1 MLLHRARAQSTLLLA
16 VLAVTLVATALLGT
30 FALLL
35 STSATRAPQ
44 VALDRSR
51 ADATSIDVSAVV
63 GIGGRPESV
72 VASTREA
79 LATLLGPV
87 DADVEAWWTSPWL
100 LVQDQDDAPSPP
112 LVYLAD
118 YPVVP
123 EHATLVAGAWPTAP
137 GHGEPV
143 AGSVVV
149 DVAVPQ
155 GATQQ
160 YGWSLGD
167 VLRATVA
174 DRNGDVRVRVVGIYR
189 ADPPR
194 SAWHRDL
201 LAGRGH
207 DPAYPIPGSFGS
219 LTSDAWGPFV
229 VAPTTSDD
237 AALAVPGT
245 FRLVA
250 HPDVEH
256 TSPAELDA
264 LRVRLRTAHQDVLAS
279 VPATSVA
286 LTTALDRTLD
296 TMHASL
302 AVTRVG
308 VLVVGLLLLVVAI
321 TVLLLAARLL
331 AERRTAEQTLL
342 TSRGASHAQ
351 LLSLAAL
358 EALGVAVVATLATPW
373 LAGLVY
379 RAVTSLRV
387 LRDAGLHVDP
397 GRPGSLWLTCALAS
411 VLLAAVL
418 LAPSLRRRVSAVD
431 SEQQEVRQDRRQLLA
446 RSGVDLAV
454 VVVAGVA
461 LWQLL
466 QQGSPVLDDG
476 FDPVPVAA
484 PALVLLAGGVL
495 AGRVLPLLAG
505 LGEVVAAR
513 SRALVTPLAAWEV
526 SRRPRRAAAAVLLV
540 TLAVATGTFA
550 QGWLD
555 TWRTSQ
561 REQAELELG
570 TDLRVRDLDGTVL
583 AQSAALGAVD
593 ALPVVTP
600 VALRDVPTAIATG
613 ADTTATGVPATLLA
627 IDANHAGDL
636 LRGRV
641 DGGWSVPTRG
651 LAPASPVHGAPI
663 PAGTTQLVVSIRAGL
678 EAEVP
683 RTGVTASVV
692 LQDAHGVRTTLDLPA
707 VPLDPAPPGLEGVAP
722 TDLTVDLPD
731 GLGAVQVVGV
741 SLRARQTGM
750 LDPST
755 IDYDHAFEFLTFE
768 SAVAMRAL
776 DAAGD
781 ATPVDLA
788 RGTWRTTLLDTSM
801 FGPPS
806 TRVGGTWVEDGA
818 LHLTAAATPLGLSSP
833 GLELYSTA
841 FDREPIVHAV
851 VTPELMDELTADPDD
866 VLVVS
871 VGGID
876 VQLRIDDVVP
886 YLPGLP
892 HGAAVL
898 VDRDALQ
905 RATLVDG
912 SRDPLVDEWWGRVTD
927 ADAAQVAAAVDRSG
941 AGLAT
946 TRVAVA
952 AEATDGPL
960 RVGVPAALWL
970 VTVAAIALA
979 VAGVA
984 LSATVAVRTRRLE
997 LARLQALGAS
1007 PGSLVRAVVGEYALL
1022 GAVGTLAGLAVGA
1035 VLARVVGPLLTVSA
1049 TGGSPV
1055 PGTVVQW
1062 PWPALG
1068 AVVAAVVVGAML
1080 AVVVTTRALLRRASG
1095 ALLRLGDE
1103 G

>member
-1 MLLHRARAQSTLLLA
+1 MLLHRARAQSTLILA

-44 VALDRSR
+44 VALDRTR
-51 ADATSIDVSAVV
+51 ADATSIDVTAVV
-63 GIGGRPESV
+63 GVGGSPEAV
-72 VASTREA
+72 VASTRQA
-79 LATLLGPV
+79 VADLLGPV
-87 DADVEAWWTSPWL
+87 DAAVEAWWSSPWL
-100 LVQDQDDAPSPP
+100 VVQDQDDAPSPP

-123 EHATLVAGAWPTAP
+123 EHATLVDGAWPTAP
-137 GHGEPV
+137 GG
-143 AGSVVV
+143 AGTRVV

-155 GATQQ
+155 GAADA
-160 YGWSLGD
+160 YGWSVDDELTASEAERGG
-167 VLRATVA
+167 TVT
-174 DRNGDVRVRVVGIYR
+174 VRVVGVYR

-194 SAWHRDL
+194 STWRRDL

-207 DPAYPIPGSFGS
+207 DPALAFPGSLGI
-219 LTSDAWGPFV
+219 TSDAWGPFV
-229 VAPTTSDD
+229 VARTTTDD
-237 AALAVPGT
+237 AAQIVPGT
-245 FRLVA
+245 FRVVA
-250 HPDVEH
+250 RPDVED
-256 TSPAELDA
+256 TSPADLDA
-264 LRVRLRTAHQDVLAS
+264 LRDRLRTARTDVLAQI
-279 VPATSVA
+279 PANAA
-286 LTTALDRTLD
+286 LTTSLDRTLD
-296 TMHASL
+296 TMRASL

-342 TSRGASHAQ
+342 TSRGASHVQ

-358 EALGVAVVATLATPW
+358 EALGVAAGATLVAPW

-379 RAVTSLRV
+379 RAVTSVRV

-397 GRPGSLWLTCALAS
+397 GLPASLWFTCVLAS

-466 QQGSPVLDDG
+466 QQGSPVLDGG

-505 LGEVVAAR
+505 VGEVVAAR
-513 SRALVTPLAAWEV
+513 SRALVAPLTAWEL

-570 TDLRVRDLDGTVL
+570 TDLRVHDLDGTVL
-583 AQSAALGAVD
+583 AQSTALGAVD
-593 ALPVVTP
+593 RLPVVTP
-600 VALRDVPTAIATG
+600 VGLRDVQTAIATG
-613 ADTTATGVPATLLA
+613 ASTSSTGITATLLA
-627 IDANHAGDL
+627 VDANHAGDL

-641 DGGWSVPTRG
+641 DGGWSVPARG
-651 LAPASPVHGAPI
+651 LAPASPVHGAPV
-663 PAGTTQLVVSIRAGL
+663 PAGTTQLVLSLRTGL
-678 EAEVP
+678 EDDVA
-683 RTGVTASVV
+683 RAQVTASVV
-692 LQDAHGVRTTLDLPA
+692 LQDSRGARTTIDLPA
-707 VPLDPAPPGLEGVAP
+707 VPLDPAPPGLEGVTP
-722 TDLTVDLPD
+722 TDVTLDLPE
-731 GLGAVQVVGV
+731 GLGASQVVGV

-750 LDPST
+750 LDLAT
-755 IDYDHAFEFLTFE
+755 VDDHTFEFLTFE
-768 SAVAMRAL
+768 SAMTMRAL
-776 DAAGD
+776 DAAGN

-788 RGTWRTTLLDTSM
+788 RGAWRTTLLDTSD

-806 TRVGGTWVEDGA
+806 TRIGGTWVEDGA
-818 LHLTAAATPLGLSSP
+818 LHVTGATTPLGLSSP

-841 FDREPIVHAV
+841 FDREPIVHAL
-851 VTPELMDELTADPDD
+851 VTPELMDQLTADPDD

-871 VGGID
+871 VGGVD
-876 VQLRIDDVVP
+876 VQLRIDEVVP

-892 HGAAVL
+892 RGAAVL

-905 RATLVDG
+905 RAMLVDG
-912 SRDPLVDEWWGRVTD
+912 SREALVDEWWGHVTD

-946 TRVAVA
+946 TRVAAA
-952 AEATDGPL
+952 AEATGGPL

-979 VAGVA
+979 LAGVA

-1022 GAVGTLAGLAVGA
+1022 TVVGTVAGVAVGA

-1062 PWPALG
+1062 PWPAL
-1068 AVVAAVVVGAML
+1068 ATVVGAVAVGAL
-1080 AVVVTTRALLRRASG
+1080 LVVVLTTRALLRRASG